1 MNVNIE
7 LCYDKNAFNYTNG
20 LGPGDQG
27 MSGVFEIDLKVTF
40 ASGHIEYFTSQNYSN
55 DNGPIV
61 CPVGSNYMNR
71 VLTDFP
77 NTAYNSYER
86 QNNTFKCT
94 VDYPWYSKG
103 QRQIQS
109 FVNSAVDYR
118 FLTRI
123 KPIKGPGNLQE
134 AGYYTNYTAP
144 RLRLLQKISYNNDPV
159 AWALNAFDAVN
170 PDGSTSARQVIRQLD
185 VLAQDDD
192 ITYTSLIDG
201 KDLAW
206 FAANYTPA
214 NSLSNLSN
222 SPNPVGGYFDHQGQY
237 SSGAV
242 TSYDFVNS

>member
-1 MNVNIE
+1 KGLIISVNKVPQNSVSGWDAVVAVDDITNYPVQNVVPWISGQNPTPTINNMNVNIE

-77 NTAYNSYER
+77 NTPYNSYER

-118 FLTRI
+118 ILTRI
-123 KPIKGPGNLQE
+123 KPVKGPGNLQE

-144 RLRLLQKISYNNDPV
+144 RL
-159 AWALNAFDAVN
+159 
-170 PDGSTSARQVIRQLD
+170 
-185 VLAQDDD
+185 
-192 ITYTSLIDG
+192 
-201 KDLAW
+201 
-206 FAANYTPA
+206 
-214 NSLSNLSN
+214 
-222 SPNPVGGYFDHQGQY
+222 
-237 SSGAV
+237 
-242 TSYDFVNS
+242 